1 MLPRITMSETEP
13 MNINERRKYLHKM
26 WGRYKK
32 ANKIAKSQLLNEM
45 EAVVG
50 MHRKSIIRLLNNQ
63 LSRKKR
69 SRERGRTYG
78 VDVDDAI
85 RKIAKSLDYPC
96 AERLRPNLYWM
107 AEHLGYH
114 EELQLRENTKESLQ
128 MISESTLKRILKR
141 IGRSEPKMAEKKPKK
156 PSNSGIRKQ
165 YSMTKIAWD
174 IPEPGHFEVDLV
186 HHCGATANGEFI
198 HTLQMVD
205 VATGWSEA
213 TAILGRSFRVMK
225 DGFDYLLNRLP
236 FPVLEIHP
244 DNGAEFFNQFLLQY
258 WKNKLPDLEITRS
271 RPYQKN
277 DNRFVEENN
286 QSMVRA
292 YIGHSRLDT
301 FAQLKVLRLLLD
313 KLWLFHNFFQPV
325 MRLKEKQVISST
337 QFRRKFDQAKTP
349 FDRLKEKD
357 ALNSKNLSSLE
368 YLRRQTNP
376 VTLRS
381 EINSLIENLLSLPCL
396 DKSETVNIF
405 TTFIK
410 ENDRSVTL
418 SNELTNPFR

>member
-1 MLPRITMSETEP
+1 MSETEP
-13 MNINERRKYLHKM
+13 MNINERRKYIHKM

-32 ANKIAKSQLLNEM
+32 ANKKEKGDLLNEI
-45 EAVVG
+45 EVVVG

-78 VDVDDAI
+78 IDVDDAF
-85 RKIAKSLDYPC
+85 RKIAHSLDYPC
-96 AERLRPNLYWM
+96 AERLQPNLDWM
-107 AEHLGYH
+107 AEHLEYH
-114 EELQLRENTKESLQ
+114 GVLCLQGKTKESLM
-128 MISESTLKRILKR
+128 MISVSTLKRILKR
-141 IGRSEPKMAEKKPKK
+141 VGRSEPKMAEKKPKK
-156 PSNSGIRKQ
+156 PNHSSIRKR
-165 YSMTKIAWD
+165 YPMTKIAWD
-174 IPEPGHFEVDLV
+174 IPEPGHFEVDLI

-258 WKNKLPDLEITRS
+258 WQNRLPDLEITRS

-286 QSMVRA
+286 HSMVRA
-292 YIGHSRLDT
+292 FIGHSRLDT
-301 FAQLKVLRLLLD
+301 IAQLKILRLLLD

-325 MRLKEKQVISST
+325 MRLKEKQIISST
-337 QFRRKFDQAKTP
+337 QFRRMYDQAKTP

-357 ALNSKNLSSLE
+357 
-368 YLRRQTNP
+368 P
-376 VTLRS
+376 
-381 EINSLIENLLSLPCL
+381 
-396 DKSETVNIF
+396 
-405 TTFIK
+405 
-410 ENDRSVTL
+410 
-418 SNELTNPFR
+418 

>member
-357 ALNSKNLSSLE
+357 SLNSKNLSSLE
-368 YLRRQTNP
+368 CLRRQTNP
-376 VTLRS
+376 LTLRS

-396 DKSETVNIF
+396 DKSETVDIF

>member
-13 MNINERRKYLHKM
+13 MNINERRKYIHKM
-26 WGRYKK
+26 WGRYIE
-32 ANKIAKSQLLNEM
+32 ANKKEKRDLLDEI
-45 EAVVG
+45 EAVTG
-50 MHRKSIIRLLNNQ
+50 MHRKSIIRLLNNR

-78 VDVDDAI
+78 IEVENVIRMIAI
-85 RKIAKSLDYPC
+85 SLDYPC
-96 AERLRPNLYWM
+96 AERLHTNLNWM
-107 AEHLGYH
+107 AEQLAYHGEIHLQ
-114 EELQLRENTKESLQ
+114 EKTKESLER
-128 MISESTLKRILKR
+128 ISISTIKRILKR
-141 IGRSEPKMAEKKPKK
+141 VGRSEPKMAEKKPRK
-156 PSNSGIRKQ
+156 PSNNSIRKQ
-165 YSMTKIAWD
+165 FPMSRISWD
-174 IPEPGHFEVDLV
+174 IPEPGHFEVDLIQ
-186 HHCGATANGEFI
+186 HSGPAAKGEFI

-205 VATGWSEA
+205 VATGWSEV

-244 DNGAEFFNQFLLQY
+244 DNGSEFFNQFLLQY
-258 WKNKLPDLEITRS
+258 WHKKLPDLQITRS

-301 FAQLKVLRLLLD
+301 IAQLKTFRQLLD

-325 MRLKEKQVISST
+325 MRLKEKRVISST
-337 QFRRKFDQAKTP
+337 QFRRIHDQAKTP

-357 ALNSKNLSSLE
+357 FLNSKELSSLE
-368 YLRRQTNP
+368 TLRNQTNP
-376 VTLRS
+376 LILRN
-381 EINSLIENLLSLPCL
+381 EINSLIEKLLSLPCL

-410 ENDRSVTL
+410 ENDSSVTL
-418 SNELTNPFR
+418 SNDLTI

>member
-26 WGRYKK
+26 WGRYRK
-32 ANKIAKSQLLNEM
+32 ANKMEKSKLLSEM
-45 EAVVG
+45 EAVIG

-69 SRERGRTYG
+69 TRERGRTYG
-78 VDVDDAI
+78 VDVDDSI
-85 RKIAKSLDYPC
+85 RKIANSLDYPC
-96 AERLRPNLYWM
+96 AERLHPNLYWM
-107 AEHLGYH
+107 AEHLRYH
-114 EELQLRENTKESLQ
+114 GELQLQEKTKESLQ
-128 MISESTLKRILKR
+128 KISESTLKRILKR
-141 IGRSEPKMAEKKPKK
+141 IGRSEPKLAEKKPRK
-156 PSNSGIRKQ
+156 PSNSSIRKQ
-165 YSMTKIAWD
+165 YPMTRIDWD

-236 FPVLEIHP
+236 FPILEIHP

-301 FAQLKVLRLLLD
+301 FAQLKILRQLLD

-337 QFRRKFDQAKTP
+337 QFRRKYDQATTP

-357 ALNSKNLSSLE
+357 SLNNKNLSSLE
-368 YLRRQTNP
+368 NLRRQTNP
-376 VTLRS
+376 VVLRY
-381 EINSLIENLLSLPCL
+381 EINTLITDLLSLPCL

-410 ENDRSVTL
+410 ENDISVTL
-418 SNELTNPFR
+418 SNELTKPSR

>member
-1 MLPRITMSETEP
+1 
-13 MNINERRKYLHKM
+13 
-26 WGRYKK
+26 
-32 ANKIAKSQLLNEM
+32 
-45 EAVVG
+45 
-50 MHRKSIIRLLNNQ
+50 
-63 LSRKKR
+63 
-69 SRERGRTYG
+69 
-78 VDVDDAI
+78 
-85 RKIAKSLDYPC
+85 
-96 AERLRPNLYWM
+96 
-107 AEHLGYH
+107 
-114 EELQLRENTKESLQ
+114 
-128 MISESTLKRILKR
+128 
-141 IGRSEPKMAEKKPKK
+141 
-156 PSNSGIRKQ
+156 
-165 YSMTKIAWD
+165 MTRIAWD
-174 IPEPGHFEVDLV
+174 IPELGHFEVDLF
-186 HHCGATANGEFI
+186 HHCRAIANGEFI

-225 DGFDYLLNRLP
+225 DGIDYLLNRLP

-244 DNGAEFFNQFLLQY
+244 DNGVEFCNQFLLQY
-258 WKNKLPDLEITRS
+258 WQDKLPDLQITRS

-301 FAQLKVLRLLLD
+301 FAQLKVLRLKLN

-337 QFRRKFDQAKTP
+337 QFRRKYDQAKTP

-357 ALNSKNLSSLE
+357 SLNSKNLSSLE
-368 YLRRQTNP
+368 NLCRQTNP
-376 VTLRS
+376 LTLRS
-381 EINSLIENLLSLPCL
+381 EINSMIENLLSLPCL

-418 SNELTNPFR
+418 SNELT

>member
-1 MLPRITMSETEP
+1 MSETEP
-13 MNINERRKYLHKM
+13 MNVNERRKYIHKV

-32 ANKIAKSQLLNEM
+32 ANKKEKGDLLNEI

-69 SRERGRTYG
+69 NRERGRTYG

-85 RKIAKSLDYPC
+85 RKIAHSLDYPC
-96 AERLRPNLYWM
+96 AERLHPNLDWM
-107 AEHLGYH
+107 AEHLEHHG
-114 EELQLRENTKESLQ
+114 ELQLQEKTKESLT
-128 MISESTLKRILKR
+128 MISVSTLKRILKR
-141 IGRSEPKMAEKKPKK
+141 VGRSDPKMAEKKPKK
-156 PSNSGIRKQ
+156 PSNSSIRKH
-165 YSMTKIAWD
+165 YPMTKIAWD
-174 IPEPGHFEVDLV
+174 IPEPGHFEVDLI
-186 HHCGATANGEFI
+186 HHCGASATGDFI

-258 WKNKLPDLEITRS
+258 WQDRLPAVEITRS

-286 QSMVRA
+286 HSMVRA

-301 FAQLKVLRLLLD
+301 FAQLKKLRQLLD

-337 QFRRKFDQAKTP
+337 QFRRIYDQAKTP

-357 ALNSKNLSSLE
+357 SLNEKNLSSLE
-368 YLRRQTNP
+368 NLRRQTNP
-376 VTLRS
+376 LSLRN
-381 EINSLIENLLSLPCL
+381 EIDSLIADLLALPCL
-396 DKSETVNIF
+396 DKSESVNIF
-405 TTFIK
+405 TTLIK

-418 SNELTNPFR
+418 SNDLTIPCR

>member
-1 MLPRITMSETEP
+1 MSETEP
-13 MNINERRKYLHKM
+13 MNINERRKYIHKM

-32 ANKIAKSQLLNEM
+32 ANKKEKGDLLSEI
-45 EAVVG
+45 EVVVG
-50 MHRKSIIRLLNNQ
+50 MHRKSIIRLLNNR

-69 SRERGRTYG
+69 CRERGRTYG
-78 VDVDDAI
+78 IDVDDAI
-85 RKIAKSLDYPC
+85 RKIAHSLDYPC
-96 AERLRPNLYWM
+96 AERLHPNLDWM
-107 AEHLGYH
+107 AEHLEYH
-114 EELQLRENTKESLQ
+114 GELCLKGKTKESLM
-128 MISESTLKRILKR
+128 MISVSTLKRILKR
-141 IGRSEPKMAEKKPKK
+141 VGRSEPKMAEKKPKK
-156 PSNSGIRKQ
+156 PSHSSIRKH
-165 YSMTKIAWD
+165 YPMTKIAWD
-174 IPEPGHFEVDLV
+174 IPEPGHFEVDLI

-258 WKNKLPDLEITRS
+258 WQNRLPDLQITRS

-286 QSMVRA
+286 HSMVRA
-292 YIGHSRLDT
+292 FIGHSRLDT
-301 FAQLKVLRLLLD
+301 IAQLKILRQLLD

-325 MRLKEKQVISST
+325 MRLKEKQIISST
-337 QFRRKFDQAKTP
+337 QFRRMYDQAKTP
-349 FDRLKEKD
+349 FDRLKEKYSI
-357 ALNSKNLSSLE
+357 NEKNLSSLE
-368 YLRRQTNP
+368 NLRRQTNP
-376 VTLRS
+376 LALRN
-381 EINSLIENLLSLPCL
+381 EINSLITDLLSLPCL

-418 SNELTNPFR
+418 SNDLSI

>member
-1 MLPRITMSETEP
+1 MSETEP
-13 MNINERRKYLHKM
+13 MNINERRKYIHKM

-32 ANKIAKSQLLNEM
+32 ANKKEKGNLLNEI
-45 EAVVG
+45 EVVVG
-50 MHRKSIIRLLNNQ
+50 MHRKSIIRLLNNR

-69 SRERGRTYG
+69 CRERGRTYG
-78 VDVDDAI
+78 IEVDDAI
-85 RKIAKSLDYPC
+85 RKIAHSLDYPC
-96 AERLRPNLYWM
+96 AERLHPNLDWM
-107 AEHLGYH
+107 TEHLEYH
-114 EELQLRENTKESLQ
+114 GELCLQRKTKESLM
-128 MISESTLKRILKR
+128 MISVSTLKRTLKR
-141 IGRSEPKMAEKKPKK
+141 VGRSEPKMAEKKPKK
-156 PSNSGIRKQ
+156 TTHSSIRKH
-165 YSMTKIAWD
+165 YPMTRIAWD
-174 IPEPGHFEVDLV
+174 IPEPGHFEVDLI

-244 DNGAEFFNQFLLQY
+244 DNGAEFFNQFLLQF
-258 WKNKLPDLEITRS
+258 WQNRLPDLEITRS

-277 DNRFVEENN
+277 DNRFIEENN
-286 QSMVRA
+286 HSMVRA
-292 YIGHSRLDT
+292 FIGHSRLDT
-301 FAQLKVLRLLLD
+301 IAQLKILRQLLD

-325 MRLKEKQVISST
+325 MRLKEKQIISST
-337 QFRRKFDQAKTP
+337 QFRRKYDQAKTP

-357 ALNSKNLSSLE
+357 SLNEKNLSSLE
-368 YLRRQTNP
+368 NLRRQTNP
-376 VTLRS
+376 LALRN
-381 EINSLIENLLSLPCL
+381 EINSLITDLLSLPSL

-418 SNELTNPFR
+418 SNDLSI

>member
-32 ANKIAKSQLLNEM
+32 ANKMEKSKLLNEM
-45 EAVVG
+45 QVVIG

-69 SRERGRTYG
+69 TRERGRTFG

-96 AERLRPNLYWM
+96 AERLHPNLYWM

-114 EELQLRENTKESLQ
+114 HELQLQQKTKESLQ
-128 MISESTLKRILKR
+128 MISVSTLKRILKR
-141 IGRSEPKMAEKKPKK
+141 IGRSEPKMAEKKPRK
-156 PSNSGIRKQ
+156 PSNSSIRKQ
-165 YSMTKIAWD
+165 YPMTRIAWD

-186 HHCGATANGEFI
+186 HHCGPTANGEFI

-225 DGFDYLLNRLP
+225 DGFDYLINRLP
-236 FPVLEIHP
+236 FPLLEIHP
-244 DNGAEFFNQFLLQY
+244 DNGSEFFNQFLLQF
-258 WKNKLPDLEITRS
+258 WHDKLPNLEITRS

-301 FAQLKVLRLLLD
+301 SAQLRLLRQLLD

-325 MRLKEKQVISST
+325 MRLKEKQVISAT
-337 QFRRKFDQAKTP
+337 QFRRKYDQAKTP

-357 ALNSKNLSSLE
+357 FLNNKNLSSLE
-368 YLRRQTNP
+368 NLRSQTNP
-376 VTLRS
+376 MTLRY
-381 EINSLIENLLSLPCL
+381 EINNLIATLLSLPCL

-405 TTFIK
+405 TTLIK
-410 ENDRSVTL
+410 ENDISVTL
-418 SNELTNPFR
+418 SNELTNLSR

>member
-1 MLPRITMSETEP
+1 MSETEP
-13 MNINERRKYLHKM
+13 MNVNERRKYIHKM

-32 ANKIAKSQLLNEM
+32 ANKKEKGELLNEI
-45 EAVVG
+45 ESVIG
-50 MHRKSIIRLLNNQ
+50 MHRKSIIRILNTQ

-78 VDVDDAI
+78 GDVDYVV
-85 RKIAKSLDYPC
+85 RKIALSLDIPC
-96 AERLRPNLYWM
+96 AERLYANLDWM
-107 AEHLGYH
+107 AEHLDYH
-114 EELQLRENTKESLQ
+114 REINLQAKTKESLK
-128 MISESTLKRILKR
+128 MISVSTLKRILKR
-141 IGRSEPKMAEKKPKK
+141 VGRSEPKMAEKKPKK
-156 PSNSGIRKQ
+156 PSNTSIRKH
-165 YSMTKIAWD
+165 YPMSIIAWD
-174 IPEPGHFEVDLV
+174 IPEPGHFEVDLI
-186 HHCGATANGEFI
+186 HHCGETGNGEFI

-244 DNGAEFFNQFLLQY
+244 DNGSEFFNQFLLQY
-258 WKNKLPDLEITRS
+258 WKDKLPNLQITRS

-292 YIGHSRLDT
+292 YIDHSRLDT
-301 FAQLKVLRLLLD
+301 FAQLKILRQLLD
-313 KLWLFHNFFQPV
+313 KLWLYHNFFQPV
-325 MRLKEKQVISST
+325 MRLKEKQVVSST
-337 QFRRKFDQAKTP
+337 RIRRKYDQAKTP
-349 FDRLKEKD
+349 FDRLKDKD
-357 ALNSKNLSSLE
+357 SLNIKNLSSLE
-368 YLRRQTNP
+368 NLRKQTNP
-376 VTLRS
+376 LTLRN
-381 EINSLIENLLSLPCL
+381 EINSLISDLLSLPCL

-405 TTFIK
+405 TTLIK

-418 SNELTNPFR
+418 SNDLSIPFR